1 MRRCPHKTAQ
11 MLAVSSRREGNMVAN
26 RAYSSGLPASPDR
39 RTSLLYFAAAVPT
52 VGFVYGAADLDPLNA
67 AALEGRF
74 IRPAPRIDM
83 AHGECPTTSPKSSWR
98 WPLALRWPA

>member
-26 RAYSSGLPASPDR
+26 RAYSSGLPASPHR

-52 VGFVYGAADLDPLNA
+52 VGFVYGAADLDPAQCSGARGSLHKARA
-67 AALEGRF
+67 ANRYGSWGVPDHVAEVFMAVASG
-74 IRPAPRIDM
+74 PAV
-83 AHGECPTTSPKSSWR
+83 A
-98 WPLALRWPA
+98 